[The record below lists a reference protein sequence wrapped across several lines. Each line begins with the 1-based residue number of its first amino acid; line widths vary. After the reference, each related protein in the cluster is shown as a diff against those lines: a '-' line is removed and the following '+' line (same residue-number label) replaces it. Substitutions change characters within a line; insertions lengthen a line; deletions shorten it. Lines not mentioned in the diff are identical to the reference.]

1 MISII
6 FIFTT
11 FFFPLVLKHILKCK
25 NVNYSPALH
34 LTDEKMKTKKAQKVK
49 RDQLTADS
57 LIIWMLFF
65 SCGMGK
71 YCLFTYG
78 ASCFRRDTEPR
89 AIQTPDVAS
98 AALEKMSVF

>member
-11 FFFPLVLKHILKCK
+11 FFSSVLKHILKCK
-25 NVNYSPALH
+25 NVNDSPALH
-34 LTDEKMKTKKAQKVK
+34 STDEKMKTKKAQKVK

-57 LIIWMLFF
+57 LVIWMLFF

-71 YCLFTYG
+71 YCLFICG

-89 AIQTPDVAS
+89 AIQTPDVAN